1 MMSYICISCDNGPLA
16 LPNQFCP
23 PCQEKQDTRK
33 EQEQLAS
40 QDPRVQAIRQ
50 HPRLNASSCTTISEC
65 FTDAE
70 LLDHIVSGARP
81 GRQLT
86 PDQAVL
92 WALDYEGLQIEAA
105 LNCRWGEDSDQEL
118 TAYQRWQADCEAAE
132 HATKIN
138 GHSQSHPDQQV

>member
-1 MMSYICISCDNGPLA
+1 MSDYLCINCAAEPVDGEWSLCVA
-16 LPNQFCP
+16 
-23 PCQEKQDTRK
+23 CQAERDEEAQ
-33 EQEQLAS
+33 QAS

-50 HPRLNASSCTTISEC
+50 HPRLNESSCTTISEC
-65 FTDAE
+65 FTDVE

-118 TAYQRWQADCEAAE
+118 TAYQRWQEANKE
-132 HATKIN
+132 SN
-138 GHSQSHPDQQV
+138 